1 MCNSN
6 QDYYLKLEELKNAC
20 LETIAKLESMYWN
33 KLYLKGVQPLDKSSA
48 ASNMCCRSKLE
59 REASIQEGTPAPH
72 SPPEAMYRSS
82 FLREVRK
89 EKYERSDAYDELQ
102 GSPEFDSLAQ
112 ARGLENLQEL
122 NERFASY
129 INRARVLEQRNT
141 ILRKQLETFQRMDE
155 LVGLDE
161 AFSSQIE
168 FNRQRMREL
177 ASNRA
182 RLEREEKD
190 AQRMLDEYHNKYRN
204 EREYQQRLK
213 ETLERLNKEAD
224 EALLC
229 NLELQIESQF
239 LQDDINASQD
249 RYKKNLME
257 VQTYV
262 NVLQQII
269 QTTPRVS
276 PITTGICEE
285 KLVAERRIPV
295 LQSQLEEYKGIL
307 CQLQAQKYKL
317 QTETTM
323 LEQAIK
329 TTQDS
334 YDDEIQ
340 LYNEQIENL
349 RKGLEEAE
357 RTLEKYTTDC
367 RQLVIYQQSLENELE
382 RYKRVIENEESRLN
396 SAIAGTPVT
405 LFTQIYRPVQPQAL
419 RGRDITQAMQDIAS
433 VKARQKALTKKIA
446 RKKELMS
453 KDITDGL
460 STEKM
465 YERTLD
471 GFDQDQLEF
480 RYEGSVT
487 CEPGQEGLEL
497 DEKEMGPEDV
507 PDGAQISKAFDKFCN
522 IVREKVRVYKRP
534 EPKPDA
540 HPKEHYVLVTGE
552 ESYEEPCVLAPSIP
566 TVGGI
571 TVSVSNGKVVSDG
584 DVEPIPELPE
594 PAEPSEK
601 GDICERREEFE
612 LQEIQKEEEK
622 EDMIE
627 WGKKTRAK
635 IEQITKYPA
644 IAEPETVPS
653 PALISPT
660 EPGVLRETEYDRE
673 DKQGLLFREEGLPGS
688 VSYEKVEVVESI
700 EKFSDDRIQTYEE
713 TAMIVETMIEKT
725 SKKKPGDKC
734 S

>member
-1 MCNSN
+1 
-6 QDYYLKLEELKNAC
+6 
-20 LETIAKLESMYWN
+20 
-33 KLYLKGVQPLDKSSA
+33 
-48 ASNMCCRSKLE
+48 
-59 REASIQEGTPAPH
+59 
-72 SPPEAMYRSS
+72 MYRSS

-89 EKYERSDAYDELQ
+89 EKYERSDAYDELR

-122 NERFASY
+122 NERFTSY
-129 INRARVLEQRNT
+129 INRARVLEQRNA

-161 AFSSQIE
+161 AFAGQIE

-177 ASNRA
+177 ASDRA
-182 RLEREEKD
+182 KLEREEKD
-190 AQRMLDEYHNKYRN
+190 CQRTLDEYRNKYRN

-239 LQDDINASQD
+239 LQDDINATKD

-257 VQTYV
+257 IQTYV

-285 KLVAERRIPV
+285 KLIAERRIPV
-295 LQSQLEEYKGIL
+295 LQSQLEEYKSIL

-329 TTQDS
+329 NTQES

-349 RKGLEEAE
+349 RKGIEEAE

-382 RYKRVIENEESRLN
+382 RYKRIIENEDSRLN

-405 LFTQIYRPVQPQAL
+405 LFTQIYRPAQPQAS

-433 VKARQKALTKKIA
+433 VKPRQKALTKKIA
-446 RKKELMS
+446 RKKELIS

-460 STEKM
+460 SPERT
-465 YERTLD
+465 YERTLE
-471 GFDQDQLEF
+471 GFDQDQMEF
-480 RYEGSVT
+480 RREGSVT
-487 CEPGQEGLEL
+487 REPGQEGLEL
-497 DEKEMGPEDV
+497 DEKETGPEDV
-507 PDGAQISKAFDKFCN
+507 PDGAQISKAFDKLCN
-522 IVREKVRVYKRP
+522 IVREKIRVHKKP
-534 EPKPDA
+534 EPKPEA
-540 HPKEHYVLVTGE
+540 APKGRYVLVTGE
-552 ESYEEPCVLAPSIP
+552 EGYKEPCLLAPSIP
-566 TVGGI
+566 PAGGI
-571 TVSVSNGKVVSDG
+571 TVSNSNGKVMNG
-584 DVEPIPELPE
+584 GEVEPIPELPE
-594 PAEPSEK
+594 PAEPPEKEK
-601 GDICERREEFE
+601 GAICERREGFE
-612 LQEIQKEEEK
+612 LLDKQKEEEK
-622 EDMIE
+622 EVVLE
-627 WGKKTRAK
+627 WGKKARGK
-635 IEQITKYPA
+635 IEQITKYPD
-644 IAEPETVPS
+644 ISEPETVPS
-653 PALISPT
+653 PGLITPT
-660 EPGVLRETEYDRE
+660 EPGVIRETEYERE
-673 DKQGLLFREEGLPGS
+673 DKQGLLFREAGLPGS
-688 VSYEKVEVVESI
+688 MSYEKVEVVESI

-725 SKKKPGDKC
+725 SKKKPGDKG

>member
-1 MCNSN
+1 
-6 QDYYLKLEELKNAC
+6 
-20 LETIAKLESMYWN
+20 
-33 KLYLKGVQPLDKSSA
+33 
-48 ASNMCCRSKLE
+48 
-59 REASIQEGTPAPH
+59 
-72 SPPEAMYRSS
+72 MYRSS

-89 EKYERSDAYDELQ
+89 EKYERSDAYDELR

-161 AFSSQIE
+161 AFAGQIE

-177 ASNRA
+177 ASDRA
-182 RLEREEKD
+182 KLEREEKD
-190 AQRMLDEYHNKYRN
+190 AQRMLDEYRNKYRN

-239 LQDDINASQD
+239 LQDDINATKD

-257 VQTYV
+257 IQTYV
-262 NVLQQII
+262 SVLQQII

-285 KLVAERRIPV
+285 KLIAERRIPV
-295 LQSQLEEYKGIL
+295 LQSQLEEYKSIL

-329 TTQDS
+329 NTQES

-349 RKGLEEAE
+349 RKGIEEAE

-382 RYKRVIENEESRLN
+382 RYRRIIENEESRLN

-405 LFTQIYRPVQPQAL
+405 LFTQIYRPVQPQAS

-433 VKARQKALTKKIA
+433 VKPRQKALTKKIA

-453 KDITDGL
+453 RDITDGL
-460 STEKM
+460 SPERM
-465 YERTLD
+465 YERTLE

-480 RYEGSVT
+480 MHEGSVT

-497 DEKEMGPEDV
+497 AEKELGPEDV
-507 PDGAQISKAFDKFCN
+507 PDGAQISKAFDKLCN
-522 IVREKVRVYKRP
+522 IVKEKIRVCKKP
-534 EPKPDA
+534 EAYPKGR
-540 HPKEHYVLVTGE
+540 YVLVTGE
-552 ESYEEPCVLAPSIP
+552 EGYEEPSVLAPSIP
-566 TVGGI
+566 PAGGI
-571 TVSVSNGKVVSDG
+571 TVSISNGKVMNG
-584 DVEPIPELPE
+584 GEVEPIPELPE
-594 PAEPSEK
+594 PAEPAEK
-601 GDICERREEFE
+601 EKELICERREEFE
-612 LQEIQKEEEK
+612 LQEEEK
-622 EDMIE
+622 EDMLE
-627 WGKKTRAK
+627 WGKKARGK
-635 IEQITKYPA
+635 IEQIIKYPD
-644 IAEPETVPS
+644 ISEPETVPS
-653 PALISPT
+653 PGLVSPA
-660 EPGVLRETEYDRE
+660 EPGVIREIEYDRE
-673 DKQGLLFREEGLPGS
+673 DKQGLLFREAGLPGS
-688 VSYEKVEVVESI
+688 MSYEKVEVVESI

-725 SKKKPGDKC
+725 SKKKPGDKG

>member
-1 MCNSN
+1 
-6 QDYYLKLEELKNAC
+6 
-20 LETIAKLESMYWN
+20 
-33 KLYLKGVQPLDKSSA
+33 
-48 ASNMCCRSKLE
+48 
-59 REASIQEGTPAPH
+59 
-72 SPPEAMYRSS
+72 MYRSS

-89 EKYERSDAYDELQ
+89 EKYERSDAYDELR

-129 INRARVLEQRNT
+129 INRARVLEQRNA

-161 AFSSQIE
+161 AFAGQIE
-168 FNRQRMREL
+168 FNRQRVREL
-177 ASNRA
+177 AADRA
-182 RLEREEKD
+182 KLEREEKD
-190 AQRMLDEYHNKYRN
+190 AQRMLDEYRNKYRN

-239 LQDDINASQD
+239 LQDDINATKD

-257 VQTYV
+257 IQTYV

-285 KLVAERRIPV
+285 KVIAERRIPV
-295 LQSQLEEYKGIL
+295 LQSQLEEYKSIL

-329 TTQDS
+329 NTQES

-349 RKGLEEAE
+349 RKGIEEAE

-367 RQLVIYQQSLENELE
+367 RQLMIYQQSLENELE
-382 RYKRVIENEESRLN
+382 RYKRIIENEDSRLN

-405 LFTQIYRPVQPQAL
+405 LFTQIYRPVQPQAS
-419 RGRDITQAMQDIAS
+419 RGRDITQVVQDIAS
-433 VKARQKALTKKIA
+433 VKTRQKALTKKIA

-453 KDITDGL
+453 RDITDGV
-460 STEKM
+460 SPERM
-465 YERTLD
+465 YERTLE

-480 RYEGSVT
+480 RHEGSVT
-487 CEPGQEGLEL
+487 CEPGQEGSEL

-507 PDGAQISKAFDKFCN
+507 PDGAQISKAFDKLCN
-522 IVREKVRVYKRP
+522 IVREKIRVCKRP

-540 HPKEHYVLVTGE
+540 HPKGRYVLVTGE
-552 ESYEEPCVLAPSIP
+552 ERYEEPCVLAPAIP
-566 TVGGI
+566 AGGGI
-571 TVSVSNGKVVSDG
+571 TVSTSNGKVMNG
-584 DVEPIPELPE
+584 GEVEPIPELPE

-601 GDICERREEFE
+601 EKGDICERREEFE
-612 LQEIQKEEEK
+612 LQEKQKEEEK
-622 EDMIE
+622 EDMLE
-627 WGKKTRAK
+627 WGKKPRGK
-635 IEQITKYPA
+635 IEQITKYLDVS
-644 IAEPETVPS
+644 EPETVPS
-653 PALISPT
+653 PGLISPT
-660 EPGVLRETEYDRE
+660 EPGVLREPEYDRE
-673 DKQGLLFREEGLPGS
+673 DKQGLLFREAGLPGS
-688 VSYEKVEVVESI
+688 MSYEKVEVVESI

-725 SKKKPGDKC
+725 SKKKPGDKG

>member
-1 MCNSN
+1 
-6 QDYYLKLEELKNAC
+6 
-20 LETIAKLESMYWN
+20 
-33 KLYLKGVQPLDKSSA
+33 
-48 ASNMCCRSKLE
+48 
-59 REASIQEGTPAPH
+59 
-72 SPPEAMYRSS
+72 MYRSS

-89 EKYERSDAYDELQ
+89 EKYERSDAYDELR

-122 NERFASY
+122 NERFTSY
-129 INRARVLEQRNT
+129 INRARVLEQRNA

-161 AFSSQIE
+161 AFAGQIE
-168 FNRQRMREL
+168 FNRQRIREL
-177 ASNRA
+177 ASDRA
-182 RLEREEKD
+182 KLEREEKD
-190 AQRMLDEYHNKYRN
+190 AQRTLDEYRNKYRN
-204 EREYQQRLK
+204 EREYQQKLK

-239 LQDDINASQD
+239 LQDDINATKD

-257 VQTYV
+257 IQTYV

-276 PITTGICEE
+276 PITTGIYEE
-285 KLVAERRIPV
+285 KLIAERRIPV
-295 LQSQLEEYKGIL
+295 LQSQLEEYKSIL

-329 TTQDS
+329 NTQES

-349 RKGLEEAE
+349 RKGIEEAE

-382 RYKRVIENEESRLN
+382 RYKRIIENEDSRLN

-405 LFTQIYRPVQPQAL
+405 LFTQIYRPVQPQAS

-433 VKARQKALTKKIA
+433 VKPRQKALTKKIA

-460 STEKM
+460 SPERM
-465 YERTLD
+465 YERTPE

-480 RYEGSVT
+480 RQEGSVT
-487 CEPGQEGLEL
+487 CEPEQEGLEF
-497 DEKEMGPEDV
+497 DEKETGPEDV
-507 PDGAQISKAFDKFCN
+507 PDGAQLSKAFDKFCN
-522 IVREKVRVYKRP
+522 IVREKIRVHKRP
-534 EPKPDA
+534 EPKPEA
-540 HPKEHYVLVTGE
+540 PPKGRYVLVTGE
-552 ESYEEPCVLAPSIP
+552 EGYEEPCILAPCIP
-566 TVGGI
+566 AVGGI
-571 TVSVSNGKVVSDG
+571 TVSNSNGKVMNG
-584 DVEPIPELPE
+584 GEVEPIPELPE
-594 PAEPSEK
+594 PAEPPEKEK
-601 GDICERREEFE
+601 GDICERREEPE
-612 LQEIQKEEEK
+612 LADKQKEEEK
-622 EDMIE
+622 EDILE
-627 WGKKTRAK
+627 WGKKPRAK
-635 IEQITKYPA
+635 IEQITKYPE
-644 IAEPETVPS
+644 ISEPETVPS
-653 PALISPT
+653 PGLISPT

-673 DKQGLLFREEGLPGS
+673 DKQGLLFREAGLPGS
-688 VSYEKVEVVESI
+688 MSYEKVEVVESI

-725 SKKKPGDKC
+725 SKKKPGDKG

>member
-1 MCNSN
+1 
-6 QDYYLKLEELKNAC
+6 
-20 LETIAKLESMYWN
+20 
-33 KLYLKGVQPLDKSSA
+33 
-48 ASNMCCRSKLE
+48 
-59 REASIQEGTPAPH
+59 
-72 SPPEAMYRSS
+72 MYRSN

-89 EKYERSDAYDELQ
+89 EKYERSDAYDELR

-122 NERFASY
+122 NERFAIY

-141 ILRKQLETFQRMDE
+141 ILRKQLETFQRVDE

-161 AFSSQIE
+161 SFAGQIE

-177 ASNRA
+177 ASDRA
-182 RLEREEKD
+182 KLEREEKD
-190 AQRMLDEYHNKYRN
+190 AQRMLDEYRNKYRN

-239 LQDDINASQD
+239 LQDDINATKD

-257 VQTYV
+257 IQTYV

-276 PITTGICEE
+276 PISPGVCEE
-285 KLVAERRIPV
+285 KLIAERRIPV
-295 LQSQLEEYKGIL
+295 LQSQLEEYKSIL

-329 TTQDS
+329 NTQES

-349 RKGLEEAE
+349 RRGIEEAE

-367 RQLVIYQQSLENELE
+367 RQLMIYQQSLENELE
-382 RYKRVIENEESRLN
+382 RYKRVIENEDSRLN

-405 LFTQIYRPVQPQAL
+405 LFTQIYRPVQPQAS
-419 RGRDITQAMQDIAS
+419 RGRDITQAVQDIAS
-433 VKARQKALTKKIA
+433 VKPRQKALTKKVA

-453 KDITDGL
+453 KDISNGL
-460 STEKM
+460 SPERM
-465 YERTLD
+465 YERPLE

-480 RYEGSVT
+480 GHEDSVT
-487 CEPGQEGLEL
+487 CEPEQEGLEL
-497 DEKEMGPEDV
+497 EEKETGPEDV
-507 PDGAQISKAFDKFCN
+507 PDGAQISKAFDKLCN
-522 IVREKVRVYKRP
+522 IVREKIRVYKRP
-534 EPKPDA
+534 EPKPEA
-540 HPKEHYVLVTGE
+540 HPKGRYVLVTGE
-552 ESYEEPCVLAPSIP
+552 ESYEEPCILAPSIP
-566 TVGGI
+566 AGGGI
-571 TVSVSNGKVVSDG
+571 TVSTSNGKVMNGG

-601 GDICERREEFE
+601 GVICERREE
-612 LQEIQKEEEK
+612 QKEEEK
-622 EDMIE
+622 EDMLE
-627 WGKKTRAK
+627 WDKKPRAK
-635 IEQITKYPA
+635 IEEITKYLD
-644 IAEPETVPS
+644 ISEPETVPS
-653 PALISPT
+653 PGLISPT
-660 EPGVLRETEYDRE
+660 EPEVLRETEYDRE
-673 DKQGLLFREEGLPGS
+673 DKEGLLFREAALPGS
-688 VSYEKVEVVESI
+688 MSYEKVEVVESI

-725 SKKKPGDKC
+725 SKKKPGDKG

>member
-1 MCNSN
+1 
-6 QDYYLKLEELKNAC
+6 
-20 LETIAKLESMYWN
+20 
-33 KLYLKGVQPLDKSSA
+33 
-48 ASNMCCRSKLE
+48 
-59 REASIQEGTPAPH
+59 
-72 SPPEAMYRSS
+72 MYRSS

-89 EKYERSDAYDELQ
+89 EKYERSDAYDELR

-161 AFSSQIE
+161 AFAGQIE

-177 ASNRA
+177 ASDRA
-182 RLEREEKD
+182 KLEREEKD
-190 AQRMLDEYHNKYRN
+190 AQRMLDEYRNKYRN
-204 EREYQQRLK
+204 EREYQQKLK

-239 LQDDINASQD
+239 LQDDINATKD

-257 VQTYV
+257 IQTYV

-276 PITTGICEE
+276 PISTGICEE
-285 KLVAERRIPV
+285 KLIAERRIPV
-295 LQSQLEEYKGIL
+295 LQSQLEEYKSIL

-329 TTQDS
+329 TTQES

-349 RKGLEEAE
+349 RKGIEEAE

-382 RYKRVIENEESRLN
+382 RYKRIIENEDSRLN

-405 LFTQIYRPVQPQAL
+405 LFTQIYRPVQPQAS

-433 VKARQKALTKKIA
+433 VKPRQKALTKKIA

-453 KDITDGL
+453 KDLTDGL
-460 STEKM
+460 SPERM
-465 YERTLD
+465 YGRTLE
-471 GFDQDQLEF
+471 GFDEDQLEF
-480 RYEGSVT
+480 RHEGSIT

-497 DEKEMGPEDV
+497 DEKEIGPEDV
-507 PDGAQISKAFDKFCN
+507 PDGAQISKAFDKLCN
-522 IVREKVRVYKRP
+522 IVREKIRVCKRP

-540 HPKEHYVLVTGE
+540 PPTGRYVLVTGE
-552 ESYEEPCVLAPSIP
+552 ETYEEPCILTPSIP
-566 TVGGI
+566 AVSGI
-571 TVSVSNGKVVSDG
+571 TVSTSNGKVMNGG

-601 GDICERREEFE
+601 EKGDICERREEFE
-612 LQEIQKEEEK
+612 ILDKQKEEEK
-622 EDMIE
+622 EDMVE
-627 WGKKTRAK
+627 WVEKPRGK
-635 IEQITKYPA
+635 IEQITKYPD
-644 IAEPETVPS
+644 ISEPETVPS
-653 PALISPT
+653 PGPVSPT
-660 EPGVLRETEYDRE
+660 ESGIIRETECGRE
-673 DKQGLLFREEGLPGS
+673 DKQGLLFRQAGLPGS
-688 VSYEKVEVVESI
+688 MSYEKVEVVESI

-725 SKKKPGDKC
+725 SKKKPGDKG

>member
-1 MCNSN
+1 
-6 QDYYLKLEELKNAC
+6 
-20 LETIAKLESMYWN
+20 
-33 KLYLKGVQPLDKSSA
+33 
-48 ASNMCCRSKLE
+48 
-59 REASIQEGTPAPH
+59 
-72 SPPEAMYRSS
+72 MYRSS

-89 EKYERSDAYDELQ
+89 EKYERSDAYDELR

-161 AFSSQIE
+161 AFAGQIE

-177 ASNRA
+177 ASDRA
-182 RLEREEKD
+182 KLEREEKD
-190 AQRMLDEYHNKYRN
+190 AQRMLDEYRNKYRN

-239 LQDDINASQD
+239 LQDDINATKD

-257 VQTYV
+257 IQTYV

-285 KLVAERRIPV
+285 KLIAERRIPV
-295 LQSQLEEYKGIL
+295 LQSQLEEYKSIL

-329 TTQDS
+329 NTQES

-349 RKGLEEAE
+349 RKGIEEAE

-382 RYKRVIENEESRLN
+382 RYKRIIENEDSRLN

-405 LFTQIYRPVQPQAL
+405 LFTQIYRPVQPQAS
-419 RGRDITQAMQDIAS
+419 RGRDITQAVQDIAS
-433 VKARQKALTKKIA
+433 VKPRQKALTKKIA

-453 KDITDGL
+453 KDITDGH
-460 STEKM
+460 SPERT
-465 YERTLD
+465 YERTLE
-471 GFDQDQLEF
+471 GFDHDQLEGH
-480 RYEGSVT
+480 EGSVT

-497 DEKEMGPEDV
+497 DEKELGPEDV
-507 PDGAQISKAFDKFCN
+507 PDGAQISKAFDKLCN
-522 IVREKVRVYKRP
+522 IVREKIRVYKRP

-540 HPKEHYVLVTGE
+540 HPKGRYVLVTGE
-552 ESYEEPCVLAPSIP
+552 ESFEEPCILAPSIP
-566 TVGGI
+566 AGV
-571 TVSVSNGKVVSDG
+571 TVSTSNGKVMNGG

-601 GDICERREEFE
+601 EKGDICERREDFE
-612 LQEIQKEEEK
+612 LLDKQKEEEK
-622 EDMIE
+622 EYVLE
-627 WGKKTRAK
+627 WGKKTRGK
-635 IEQITKYPA
+635 IEQITKYPD
-644 IAEPETVPS
+644 ISEPETVPS
-653 PALISPT
+653 PGLISPT

-673 DKQGLLFREEGLPGS
+673 DKQGLLFREAGLPGS
-688 VSYEKVEVVESI
+688 MSYEKVEVVESI

-725 SKKKPGDKC
+725 SKKKPGDKG

>member
-1 MCNSN
+1 
-6 QDYYLKLEELKNAC
+6 
-20 LETIAKLESMYWN
+20 
-33 KLYLKGVQPLDKSSA
+33 
-48 ASNMCCRSKLE
+48 
-59 REASIQEGTPAPH
+59 
-72 SPPEAMYRSS
+72 MYRSS

-89 EKYERSDAYDELQ
+89 EKYERSDAYDELR

-122 NERFASY
+122 NERFTSY
-129 INRARVLEQRNT
+129 INRARVLEQRNA

-161 AFSSQIE
+161 AFAGQIE

-177 ASNRA
+177 ASDRA
-182 RLEREEKD
+182 KLEREEKD
-190 AQRMLDEYHNKYRN
+190 CQRTLDEYRNKYRN

-239 LQDDINASQD
+239 LQDDINATKD

-257 VQTYV
+257 IQTYV

-285 KLVAERRIPV
+285 KLIAERRIPV
-295 LQSQLEEYKGIL
+295 LQSQLEEYKSIL

-329 TTQDS
+329 NTQES

-349 RKGLEEAE
+349 RKGIEEAE

-382 RYKRVIENEESRLN
+382 RYKRIIENEDSRLN

-405 LFTQIYRPVQPQAL
+405 LFTQIYRPVQPQAS

-433 VKARQKALTKKIA
+433 VKPRQKALTKKIA
-446 RKKELMS
+446 RKKELIS

-460 STEKM
+460 SPERT
-465 YERTLD
+465 YERTLE
-471 GFDQDQLEF
+471 GFDQDQMEF
-480 RYEGSVT
+480 RHEGSVT
-487 CEPGQEGLEL
+487 REPGQEGLEL

-507 PDGAQISKAFDKFCN
+507 PDGAQISKAFDKLCN
-522 IVREKVRVYKRP
+522 IVREKIRVHKKP
-534 EPKPDA
+534 EAKPEGAPKGR
-540 HPKEHYVLVTGE
+540 YVLVTGE
-552 ESYEEPCVLAPSIP
+552 EGYKEPCLLAPTIP
-566 TVGGI
+566 PAGGI
-571 TVSVSNGKVVSDG
+571 TVSNSNGKVMNG
-584 DVEPIPELPE
+584 GEVEPIPELPE
-594 PAEPSEK
+594 PAEPPEKEK
-601 GDICERREEFE
+601 GAICERREGFE
-612 LQEIQKEEEK
+612 LLDKQKEDEK
-622 EDMIE
+622 EVVLE
-627 WGKKTRAK
+627 WGKKARGK
-635 IEQITKYPA
+635 IEQIAKYPD
-644 IAEPETVPS
+644 ISEPETVPS
-653 PALISPT
+653 PGLITPT
-660 EPGVLRETEYDRE
+660 EPGVIRETEYERE
-673 DKQGLLFREEGLPGS
+673 DKQGLLFREAGLPGS
-688 VSYEKVEVVESI
+688 MSYEKVEVVESI

-725 SKKKPGDKC
+725 SKKKPGDKG

>member
-1 MCNSN
+1 
-6 QDYYLKLEELKNAC
+6 
-20 LETIAKLESMYWN
+20 
-33 KLYLKGVQPLDKSSA
+33 
-48 ASNMCCRSKLE
+48 
-59 REASIQEGTPAPH
+59 
-72 SPPEAMYRSS
+72 MYRSS

-89 EKYERSDAYDELQ
+89 EKYERSDAYDELR

-112 ARGLENLQEL
+112 AQGLENLQEL

-155 LVGLDE
+155 LVGLEE
-161 AFSSQIE
+161 AFAGQNE

-177 ASNRA
+177 ASDRA
-182 RLEREEKD
+182 KLEREEKD
-190 AQRMLDEYHNKYRN
+190 AQRMLDEYRNKYRN
-204 EREYQQRLK
+204 EREYQQKLK

-239 LQDDINASQD
+239 LQDDINATKD

-257 VQTYV
+257 IQTYV
-262 NVLQQII
+262 NILQQII

-285 KLVAERRIPV
+285 KLIAERRIPV
-295 LQSQLEEYKGIL
+295 LQSQLEEYKSIL

-323 LEQAIK
+323 LEQTIK
-329 TTQDS
+329 NTQES

-349 RKGLEEAE
+349 RKGIEEAE

-382 RYKRVIENEESRLN
+382 RYKRIIENEDSRLN

-405 LFTQIYRPVQPQAL
+405 LFTQIYRPVQPQAS
-419 RGRDITQAMQDIAS
+419 RGRDITQAMQEIAS
-433 VKARQKALTKKIA
+433 VKPRQKALTKKIS
-446 RKKELMS
+446 RKKEIMS

-460 STEKM
+460 SPEKM
-465 YERTLD
+465 YERTLEAL
-471 GFDQDQLEF
+471 DQDQLEF
-480 RYEGSVT
+480 GHEGSVT

-497 DEKEMGPEDV
+497 VEKETVPEDV

-522 IVREKVRVYKRP
+522 IVREKIRAYKRP
-534 EPKPDA
+534 EPKTDA
-540 HPKEHYVLVTGE
+540 HPKGRYVLVTGE
-552 ESYEEPCVLAPSIP
+552 GSYEEPCFLPSSIP
-566 TVGGI
+566 AGGGI
-571 TVSVSNGKVVSDG
+571 TVSTSNGKVTIGG

-594 PAEPSEK
+594 PTEPSEK
-601 GDICERREEFE
+601 EKRDICERREEFE
-612 LQEIQKEEEK
+612 PQLKEEEK
-622 EDMIE
+622 ECVFE
-627 WGKKTRAK
+627 WAKRRGK
-635 IEQITKYPA
+635 IEQITKYPD
-644 IAEPETVPS
+644 ISEPETVPS
-653 PALISPT
+653 PGLISPT

-673 DKQGLLFREEGLPGS
+673 DKQDLLFREAGLPGS
-688 VSYEKVEVVESI
+688 MSYEKVEVVESI

-713 TAMIVETMIEKT
+713 TAMIVETTIEKT
-725 SKKKPGDKC
+725 SKKKAGDKG

>member
-1 MCNSN
+1 
-6 QDYYLKLEELKNAC
+6 
-20 LETIAKLESMYWN
+20 
-33 KLYLKGVQPLDKSSA
+33 
-48 ASNMCCRSKLE
+48 
-59 REASIQEGTPAPH
+59 
-72 SPPEAMYRSS
+72 MYRSS

-89 EKYERSDAYDELQ
+89 EKYERSDAYDELR

-112 ARGLENLQEL
+112 ARGLENLQEF

-161 AFSSQIE
+161 AFAGQIE

-177 ASNRA
+177 ASDRA
-182 RLEREEKD
+182 KLEREEKD
-190 AQRMLDEYHNKYRN
+190 AQRMLDEYRNKYRN

-239 LQDDINASQD
+239 LQDDINATKD

-257 VQTYV
+257 IQTYV
-262 NVLQQII
+262 TVLQQII

-285 KLVAERRIPV
+285 KLIAERRIPV
-295 LQSQLEEYKGIL
+295 LQSQLEEYKSIL

-329 TTQDS
+329 NTQES

-349 RKGLEEAE
+349 RKGIEEAE
-357 RTLEKYTTDC
+357 KTLEKYTTDC

-382 RYKRVIENEESRLN
+382 RYKRIIENEESRLN

-405 LFTQIYRPVQPQAL
+405 LFTQIYRPVQPQAS
-419 RGRDITQAMQDIAS
+419 RGRDITQVVQDITS

-453 KDITDGL
+453 RDITDGF
-460 STEKM
+460 SPERM
-465 YERTLD
+465 YERTLED
-471 GFDQDQLEF
+471 FDQDQLEF
-480 RYEGSVT
+480 RHEGSVT

-497 DEKEMGPEDV
+497 DEKETGPEDV
-507 PDGAQISKAFDKFCN
+507 PDGAQISKAFDKLCN
-522 IVREKVRVYKRP
+522 IVREKIRVHKKP

-540 HPKEHYVLVTGE
+540 YPKGRYVLVTGE
-552 ESYEEPCVLAPSIP
+552 EPSEEPCILAPCVP
-566 TVGGI
+566 ARGGI
-571 TVSVSNGKVVSDG
+571 TVSISNGKVMNG
-584 DVEPIPELPE
+584 GEVEPIPELPE
-594 PAEPSEK
+594 PLEKEK
-601 GDICERREEFE
+601 GVICERREEFE
-612 LQEIQKEEEK
+612 QKEEEK
-622 EDMIE
+622 EDMLE
-627 WGKKTRAK
+627 WAKKTRGK
-635 IEQITKYPA
+635 IEEITKYPE
-644 IAEPETVPS
+644 ISEPEAVPS
-653 PALISPT
+653 PGLISPT
-660 EPGVLRETEYDRE
+660 EPGVLRETEYERE
-673 DKQGLLFREEGLPGS
+673 DKQGILFREAGLPGS
-688 VSYEKVEVVESI
+688 MSYEKVEVVESI
-700 EKFSDDRIQTYEE
+700 EKFSDNRIQTYEE

-725 SKKKPGDKC
+725 SKKKPGDKG

>member
-1 MCNSN
+1 
-6 QDYYLKLEELKNAC
+6 
-20 LETIAKLESMYWN
+20 
-33 KLYLKGVQPLDKSSA
+33 
-48 ASNMCCRSKLE
+48 
-59 REASIQEGTPAPH
+59 
-72 SPPEAMYRSS
+72 MYRSS

-89 EKYERSDAYDELQ
+89 EKYERSDAYDELR

-161 AFSSQIE
+161 AFAGQIE

-177 ASNRA
+177 ASDRA
-182 RLEREEKD
+182 KLEREEKD
-190 AQRMLDEYHNKYRN
+190 AQRMLDEYRNKYRN

-239 LQDDINASQD
+239 LQDDINATKD

-257 VQTYV
+257 IQTYV
-262 NVLQQII
+262 SVLQQII

-285 KLVAERRIPV
+285 KLIAERRIPV
-295 LQSQLEEYKGIL
+295 LQSQLEEYKSIL
-307 CQLQAQKYKL
+307 CQLQTQKYKL

-329 TTQDS
+329 NTQES

-349 RKGLEEAE
+349 RKGIEEAE

-382 RYKRVIENEESRLN
+382 RYKRIIENEDSRLN

-405 LFTQIYRPVQPQAL
+405 LFTQIYRPVQPQAS
-419 RGRDITQAMQDIAS
+419 RGRDITQAMQDITS
-433 VKARQKALTKKIA
+433 VKPRQKALTKKIA

-460 STEKM
+460 SPERM
-465 YERTLD
+465 YERTLED
-471 GFDQDQLEF
+471 FDQDQLEF
-480 RYEGSVT
+480 RHRGPVT

-497 DEKEMGPEDV
+497 DEKETGPEDV
-507 PDGAQISKAFDKFCN
+507 PDGARISKAFDKLCN
-522 IVREKVRVYKRP
+522 IVREKIRVYKRP

-540 HPKEHYVLVTGE
+540 HPNGRYVRVTGE
-552 ESYEEPCVLAPSIP
+552 EGYEEPCILAPSIP
-566 TVGGI
+566 AGGVI
-571 TVSVSNGKVVSDG
+571 TVSTSNGKVMNGGV
-584 DVEPIPELPE
+584 LPE

-601 GDICERREEFE
+601 EKVGICERREEFE
-612 LQEIQKEEEK
+612 LQEKQKEEEK
-622 EDMIE
+622 EDILE
-627 WGKKTRAK
+627 WGKKTRGK
-635 IEQITKYPA
+635 IEQITKYVD
-644 IAEPETVPS
+644 ISETETVPS
-653 PALISPT
+653 PGLISPT

-673 DKQGLLFREEGLPGS
+673 DKQSLLFREAGLPGS
-688 VSYEKVEVVESI
+688 MSYEKVEVVESI

-725 SKKKPGDKC
+725 SKKKPGDKG
-734 S
+734 SGS

>member
-1 MCNSN
+1 
-6 QDYYLKLEELKNAC
+6 
-20 LETIAKLESMYWN
+20 
-33 KLYLKGVQPLDKSSA
+33 
-48 ASNMCCRSKLE
+48 
-59 REASIQEGTPAPH
+59 
-72 SPPEAMYRSS
+72 MYRSS

-89 EKYERSDAYDELQ
+89 EKYERSDAYDELR

-122 NERFASY
+122 NARFASY

-161 AFSSQIE
+161 AFAGQIE

-177 ASNRA
+177 ASDRA
-182 RLEREEKD
+182 KLEREEKD
-190 AQRMLDEYHNKYRN
+190 AQRMLDEYRNKYRN

-239 LQDDINASQD
+239 LQDDINATKD

-257 VQTYV
+257 IQTYV
-262 NVLQQII
+262 SVLQQII

-285 KLVAERRIPV
+285 KLIAERRIPV
-295 LQSQLEEYKGIL
+295 LQSQLEEYKSIL

-329 TTQDS
+329 NTQES

-349 RKGLEEAE
+349 RKGIEEAE

-382 RYKRVIENEESRLN
+382 RYKRIIENEDSRLN

-405 LFTQIYRPVQPQAL
+405 LFTQIYRPVQPQAS

-433 VKARQKALTKKIA
+433 VKPRQKALTKKIA

-453 KDITDGL
+453 RDITDGL
-460 STEKM
+460 SPERT
-465 YERTLD
+465 YERTLE

-480 RYEGSVT
+480 RHGGSVT
-487 CEPGQEGLEL
+487 CEPEQEELEL

-507 PDGAQISKAFDKFCN
+507 PDGAQISKAFDKLCN
-522 IVREKVRVYKRP
+522 IVREKIRVYKRP
-534 EPKPDA
+534 EPKPEVP
-540 HPKEHYVLVTGE
+540 PKGRYVLVTGE
-552 ESYEEPCVLAPSIP
+552 EGYEEPCILAPCTP
-566 TVGGI
+566 AVGGI
-571 TVSVSNGKVVSDG
+571 TVSTDNGKVMNGG

-594 PAEPSEK
+594 PVEPSEK
-601 GDICERREEFE
+601 EKVDICERREEFE
-612 LQEIQKEEEK
+612 LQDKQKEEEK
-622 EDMIE
+622 EYVLE
-627 WGKKTRAK
+627 WGKKTKGK
-635 IEQITKYPA
+635 IEQITKYPE
-644 IAEPETVPS
+644 ISEPETVPS
-653 PALISPT
+653 PGLISPT
-660 EPGVLRETEYDRE
+660 EPGVLRETEYERE
-673 DKQGLLFREEGLPGS
+673 DKQGLLFREAALPGS
-688 VSYEKVEVVESI
+688 MSYEKVEVVESI

-725 SKKKPGDKC
+725 SKKKPGDKG

>member
-1 MCNSN
+1 
-6 QDYYLKLEELKNAC
+6 
-20 LETIAKLESMYWN
+20 
-33 KLYLKGVQPLDKSSA
+33 
-48 ASNMCCRSKLE
+48 
-59 REASIQEGTPAPH
+59 
-72 SPPEAMYRSS
+72 MYRSS

-89 EKYERSDAYDELQ
+89 QKYERSDAYDELR

-161 AFSSQIE
+161 AFAGQIE
-168 FNRQRMREL
+168 FNHQRMREL
-177 ASNRA
+177 ASDRA
-182 RLEREEKD
+182 KLEREEKD
-190 AQRMLDEYHNKYRN
+190 AQRMLDEYRNKYRN

-239 LQDDINASQD
+239 LQDDINATKD

-257 VQTYV
+257 IQTYV
-262 NVLQQII
+262 SVLQQII
-269 QTTPRVS
+269 QTAPRVS

-285 KLVAERRIPV
+285 KLIAERKIPV
-295 LQSQLEEYKGIL
+295 LQSQLEEYKSIL

-329 TTQDS
+329 NTQES

-349 RKGLEEAE
+349 RKGIEEAE

-367 RQLVIYQQSLENELE
+367 RQLVMYQQSLENELE
-382 RYKRVIENEESRLN
+382 RYKRIIENEDSRLN

-405 LFTQIYRPVQPQAL
+405 LFTQIYRPVQPQAS
-419 RGRDITQAMQDIAS
+419 RGRDITQAVQDIAS
-433 VKARQKALTKKIA
+433 VKPRQKALTKKIA
-446 RKKELMS
+446 RKKELIS
-453 KDITDGL
+453 KDRTDGL
-460 STEKM
+460 SPERM
-465 YERTLD
+465 YERTLE

-480 RYEGSVT
+480 RHEGSVT
-487 CEPGQEGLEL
+487 CEPEQEGLEL
-497 DEKEMGPEDV
+497 DETEVGPEDV
-507 PDGAQISKAFDKFCN
+507 PDGAQISKAFDKLCN
-522 IVREKVRVYKRP
+522 IVREKIRVYKRP

-540 HPKEHYVLVTGE
+540 HPKGRYVLVTGE
-552 ESYEEPCVLAPSIP
+552 EGYEEPRIMAPSIP
-566 TVGGI
+566 PGGGI
-571 TVSVSNGKVVSDG
+571 TVSTGNGKVMNSG
-584 DVEPIPELPE
+584 DVEPISELPE

-601 GDICERREEFE
+601 EKRDICERREEFE
-612 LQEIQKEEEK
+612 LEDKQKGEEK
-622 EDMIE
+622 EYILE
-627 WGKKTRAK
+627 WGKKTREK
-635 IEQITKYPA
+635 IEQITKYPD
-644 IAEPETVPS
+644 ISEPETVPC
-653 PALISPT
+653 PGLISPT
-660 EPGVLRETEYDRE
+660 EPGVIPETEYDQE
-673 DKQGLLFREEGLPGS
+673 DKQGLLFREAGLPGS
-688 VSYEKVEVVESI
+688 MSYEKVEVVESI

-725 SKKKPGDKC
+725 SKKKPGDKG

>member
-1 MCNSN
+1 
-6 QDYYLKLEELKNAC
+6 
-20 LETIAKLESMYWN
+20 
-33 KLYLKGVQPLDKSSA
+33 
-48 ASNMCCRSKLE
+48 
-59 REASIQEGTPAPH
+59 
-72 SPPEAMYRSS
+72 MYRSS

-89 EKYERSDAYDELQ
+89 QKYERSDAYDELR

-161 AFSSQIE
+161 AFAGQIE

-177 ASNRA
+177 ASDRA
-182 RLEREEKD
+182 KLEREEKD
-190 AQRMLDEYHNKYRN
+190 AQRMLDEYRNKYRN

-239 LQDDINASQD
+239 LQDDINATKD

-257 VQTYV
+257 IQTYV
-262 NVLQQII
+262 SVLQQII

-285 KLVAERRIPV
+285 KLIAERRIPV
-295 LQSQLEEYKGIL
+295 LQSQLEEYKSIL

-329 TTQDS
+329 NTQES

-349 RKGLEEAE
+349 RKGIEEAE

-382 RYKRVIENEESRLN
+382 RYKRIIENEDSRLN

-405 LFTQIYRPVQPQAL
+405 LFTQIYRPVQPQAS
-419 RGRDITQAMQDIAS
+419 RGRDITQAAQDIAS
-433 VKARQKALTKKIA
+433 VKPRQKALTKKIA

-460 STEKM
+460 SP
-465 YERTLD
+465 ERTHERTPE

-480 RYEGSVT
+480 RHEGSVT
-487 CEPGQEGLEL
+487 CEPEQEGLEL
-497 DEKEMGPEDV
+497 DETEMGPEDV
-507 PDGAQISKAFDKFCN
+507 PDGAQISKAFDKLCN
-522 IVREKVRVYKRP
+522 IVREKIRVYKRP

-540 HPKEHYVLVTGE
+540 HPKGRYVLVTGE
-552 ESYEEPCVLAPSIP
+552 EGYEEPCITAPSIP
-566 TVGGI
+566 PAGGI
-571 TVSVSNGKVVSDG
+571 TVSTGNGKVMNG
-584 DVEPIPELPE
+584 GEVEPIPELPE

-601 GDICERREEFE
+601 EKRDICERREEFE
-612 LQEIQKEEEK
+612 LEDKQKGEEK
-622 EDMIE
+622 EYILE
-627 WGKKTRAK
+627 WGKKTRGK
-635 IEQITKYPA
+635 IEQITKYPD
-644 IAEPETVPS
+644 ISEPEAVPS
-653 PALISPT
+653 PGLISPT
-660 EPGVLRETEYDRE
+660 EPGVIRETEYDRE
-673 DKQGLLFREEGLPGS
+673 DKQGLLFREAGVPGS
-688 VSYEKVEVVESI
+688 MSYEKVEVVESI

-725 SKKKPGDKC
+725 SKKKPGDKG

>member
-1 MCNSN
+1 
-6 QDYYLKLEELKNAC
+6 
-20 LETIAKLESMYWN
+20 
-33 KLYLKGVQPLDKSSA
+33 
-48 ASNMCCRSKLE
+48 
-59 REASIQEGTPAPH
+59 
-72 SPPEAMYRSS
+72 MYRSS

-89 EKYERSDAYDELQ
+89 EKYERSDAYDELR

-161 AFSSQIE
+161 AFAGQIE

-177 ASNRA
+177 ASDRA
-182 RLEREEKD
+182 KLEREEKD
-190 AQRMLDEYHNKYRN
+190 AQRMLDEYRNKYRN

-239 LQDDINASQD
+239 LQDDINATKD

-257 VQTYV
+257 IQTYV

-276 PITTGICEE
+276 PITTGTCEE
-285 KLVAERRIPV
+285 KLITERRIPV
-295 LQSQLEEYKGIL
+295 LQSQLEEYKSIL

-329 TTQDS
+329 NTQES

-349 RKGLEEAE
+349 RKGIEEAE

-382 RYKRVIENEESRLN
+382 RYKRIIENEDSRLN

-405 LFTQIYRPVQPQAL
+405 LFTQIYRPVQPQAS
-419 RGRDITQAMQDIAS
+419 RGRDITQAVQDIAS
-433 VKARQKALTKKIA
+433 VKPRQKALTKKIA
-446 RKKELMS
+446 RKKELLS
-453 KDITDGL
+453 KDITDGH
-460 STEKM
+460 SPERM
-465 YERTLD
+465 YERTLE
-471 GFDQDQLEF
+471 GFDQDHLEF
-480 RYEGSVT
+480 GREGSVT
-487 CEPGQEGLEL
+487 CEPEQEGLEL
-497 DEKEMGPEDV
+497 EEKEIGPEDV
-507 PDGAQISKAFDKFCN
+507 PDGAQISKAFDKLCN
-522 IVREKVRVYKRP
+522 IVREKIRVYKRP
-534 EPKPDA
+534 EPKAEA
-540 HPKEHYVLVTGE
+540 HPKGRYVLVTGE

-566 TVGGI
+566 TAGGI
-571 TVSVSNGKVVSDG
+571 IVSTSNGKVMNGG

-594 PAEPSEK
+594 PAEPPEKEK

-612 LQEIQKEEEK
+612 FQDKQKEEEK
-622 EDMIE
+622 EYVLE
-627 WGKKTRAK
+627 WGKKARGK
-635 IEQITKYPA
+635 IEQIAKYPE
-644 IAEPETVPS
+644 ISEPETVPS
-653 PALISPT
+653 PGLISPT

-673 DKQGLLFREEGLPGS
+673 DRQGLLFREAGLPGS
-688 VSYEKVEVVESI
+688 MSYEKVEVVESI

-725 SKKKPGDKC
+725 SKKKPGDKG

>member
-1 MCNSN
+1 
-6 QDYYLKLEELKNAC
+6 
-20 LETIAKLESMYWN
+20 
-33 KLYLKGVQPLDKSSA
+33 
-48 ASNMCCRSKLE
+48 
-59 REASIQEGTPAPH
+59 
-72 SPPEAMYRSS
+72 MYRSS

-89 EKYERSDAYDELQ
+89 EKYERSDAYDELR

-141 ILRKQLETFQRMDE
+141 ILRKQLETFQRLDE

-161 AFSSQIE
+161 AFAGQIE
-168 FNRQRMREL
+168 FNRQRLREL
-177 ASNRA
+177 ASDRA
-182 RLEREEKD
+182 KLEREEKD
-190 AQRMLDEYHNKYRN
+190 AQRMLDEYRNKYRN

-239 LQDDINASQD
+239 LQDDINATKD

-257 VQTYV
+257 IQTYV
-262 NVLQQII
+262 SVLQQII

-285 KLVAERRIPV
+285 RVIAERRIPV
-295 LQSQLEEYKGIL
+295 LQSQLEEYKSIL

-329 TTQDS
+329 STQES

-349 RKGLEEAE
+349 RKGIEEAE

-382 RYKRVIENEESRLN
+382 RYKRIIENEDSRLN

-433 VKARQKALTKKIA
+433 VKPRQKALTKKIA
-446 RKKELMS
+446 RKKDLMS
-453 KDITDGL
+453 KDITDDV
-460 STEKM
+460 SPERM
-465 YERTLD
+465 YERTLE

-480 RYEGSVT
+480 RHEGSVT

-497 DEKEMGPEDV
+497 DEKETGPEDV
-507 PDGAQISKAFDKFCN
+507 PDGAQISKAFDKLCN
-522 IVREKVRVYKRP
+522 IVREKIRVHKRP
-534 EPKPDA
+534 EPKPEA
-540 HPKEHYVLVTGE
+540 QPKERYVLVTGE
-552 ESYEEPCVLAPSIP
+552 EGYEEPCILAPCIP
-566 TVGGI
+566 AVGEI
-571 TVSVSNGKVVSDG
+571 TVSTGNGKVMNGG
-584 DVEPIPELPE
+584 DVEPILELPE

-601 GDICERREEFE
+601 EKRDICERREEFE
-612 LQEIQKEEEK
+612 LQGKGKEEEK
-622 EDMIE
+622 EDMLE
-627 WGKKTRAK
+627 WAKKKREE
-635 IEQITKYPA
+635 IEQITKYPE
-644 IAEPETVPS
+644 ISEPETVPS
-653 PALISPT
+653 PGLISPI
-660 EPGVLRETEYDRE
+660 EPGVLREAE
-673 DKQGLLFREEGLPGS
+673 DKEGLLFREAGLPGS
-688 VSYEKVEVVESI
+688 MSYEKVEVVESI

-725 SKKKPGDKC
+725 SKKKPGDKG

>member
-1 MCNSN
+1 
-6 QDYYLKLEELKNAC
+6 
-20 LETIAKLESMYWN
+20 
-33 KLYLKGVQPLDKSSA
+33 
-48 ASNMCCRSKLE
+48 
-59 REASIQEGTPAPH
+59 
-72 SPPEAMYRSS
+72 MYRSS

-89 EKYERSDAYDELQ
+89 EKYERSDAYDELR

-122 NERFASY
+122 NERFTSY

-161 AFSSQIE
+161 AFAGQIE

-177 ASNRA
+177 ASDRA
-182 RLEREEKD
+182 KLEREEKD
-190 AQRMLDEYHNKYRN
+190 AQRVLDEYRNKYRN

-239 LQDDINASQD
+239 LQDDINATKD

-257 VQTYV
+257 IQTYV
-262 NVLQQII
+262 SVLQQII

-285 KLVAERRIPV
+285 KLIAERRIPV
-295 LQSQLEEYKGIL
+295 LQSQLEEYKSIL
-307 CQLQAQKYKL
+307 CQLQTQKYKL
-317 QTETTM
+317 QTETIM

-329 TTQDS
+329 NTQES

-349 RKGLEEAE
+349 RKGIEEAE

-382 RYKRVIENEESRLN
+382 RYKRIIENEESRLN

-405 LFTQIYRPVQPQAL
+405 LFTQIYRPVQPPVS
-419 RGRDITQAMQDIAS
+419 RGRDITQAMQDITS
-433 VKARQKALTKKIA
+433 VKSRQKALTKKIA
-446 RKKELMS
+446 RKKELVS
-453 KDITDGL
+453 KDISDGL
-460 STEKM
+460 PPERM
-465 YERTLD
+465 YERTLE
-471 GFDQDQLEF
+471 GFEQDHLEF
-480 RYEGSVT
+480 RHEGSVT
-487 CEPGQEGLEL
+487 YEAGQEGLEL
-497 DEKEMGPEDV
+497 DEKETSPEDV
-507 PDGAQISKAFDKFCN
+507 PDGAQISKAFDKLCN
-522 IVREKVRVYKRP
+522 IVREKIRVCKRP
-534 EPKPDA
+534 EPKPEA
-540 HPKEHYVLVTGE
+540 HPKGRYVLVTGE
-552 ESYEEPCVLAPSIP
+552 EGYEEPCILAPCVP
-566 TVGGI
+566 AGGI
-571 TVSVSNGKVVSDG
+571 IVSTGNGKVMNG
-584 DVEPIPELPE
+584 GEVEPIPELPE

-601 GDICERREEFE
+601 EKEGICERKEEFE
-612 LQEIQKEEEK
+612 IREEEK
-622 EDMIE
+622 EDMLE
-627 WGKKTRAK
+627 WEKETREK
-635 IEQITKYPA
+635 IKQITKYPE
-644 IAEPETVPS
+644 ISEPEAVPS
-653 PALISPT
+653 PGLISPA
-660 EPGVLRETEYDRE
+660 EPGVLREAEYDRE
-673 DKQGLLFREEGLPGS
+673 DKQGLLFREAGLPGS
-688 VSYEKVEVVESI
+688 MSYEKVEVVESI

-725 SKKKPGDKC
+725 SKKKPDDKG

>member
-1 MCNSN
+1 
-6 QDYYLKLEELKNAC
+6 
-20 LETIAKLESMYWN
+20 
-33 KLYLKGVQPLDKSSA
+33 
-48 ASNMCCRSKLE
+48 
-59 REASIQEGTPAPH
+59 
-72 SPPEAMYRSS
+72 MYRSS

-89 EKYERSDAYDELQ
+89 EKYERSDAYDELR
-102 GSPEFDSLAQ
+102 GFPEFDSLAQ

-161 AFSSQIE
+161 AFAGQIE

-177 ASNRA
+177 ASDRA
-182 RLEREEKD
+182 KLEREEKD
-190 AQRMLDEYHNKYRN
+190 AQRMLDEYRNKYRN
-204 EREYQQRLK
+204 EREYQQKLK

-239 LQDDINASQD
+239 LQDDINATKD

-257 VQTYV
+257 IQTYV

-276 PITTGICEE
+276 PITAGICEE

-295 LQSQLEEYKGIL
+295 LQSQLEEYKSIL

-329 TTQDS
+329 NTQES

-349 RKGLEEAE
+349 RKGIEEAE

-382 RYKRVIENEESRLN
+382 RYKRIIENEESRLN

-405 LFTQIYRPVQPQAL
+405 LFTQIYRPVQPQAS
-419 RGRDITQAMQDIAS
+419 RGRDITQAMQDITS
-433 VKARQKALTKKIA
+433 VKPRQKALTKKIA

-460 STEKM
+460 SPERI
-465 YERTLD
+465 YERTLED
-471 GFDQDQLEF
+471 FDQDQLEF
-480 RYEGSVT
+480 RHEGSVT

-497 DEKEMGPEDV
+497 EEQEMGPEDV
-507 PDGAQISKAFDKFCN
+507 PDGAQISKAFSKLCN
-522 IVREKVRVYKRP
+522 IVKEKIRVHKRA
-534 EPKPDA
+534 EPKPGR
-540 HPKEHYVLVTGE
+540 YVLVTE
-552 ESYEEPCVLAPSIP
+552 EERYEEPCVLAPPIP
-566 TVGGI
+566 PEGEI
-571 TVSVSNGKVVSDG
+571 IVSNSNGKVMNG
-584 DVEPIPELPE
+584 GIVEPIPELPE
-594 PAEPSEK
+594 PAELAEKEK

-612 LQEIQKEEEK
+612 VEDKQKEEEK
-622 EDMIE
+622 EDILQ
-627 WGKKTRAK
+627 WGKRTRGR
-635 IEQITKYPA
+635 IEQIMKYSD
-644 IAEPETVPS
+644 ISEPEAVPS
-653 PALISPT
+653 PGPISPT
-660 EPGVLRETEYDRE
+660 EPGVLREAECDGE
-673 DKQGLLFREEGLPGS
+673 DKQGLLFRESGLPGS
-688 VSYEKVEVVESI
+688 MSYEKVEVVESI

-725 SKKKPGDKC
+725 SKKKPGDKG

>member
-1 MCNSN
+1 
-6 QDYYLKLEELKNAC
+6 
-20 LETIAKLESMYWN
+20 MY
-33 KLYLKGVQPLDKSSA
+33 S
-48 ASNMCCRSKLE
+48 R
-59 REASIQEGTPAPH
+59 
-72 SPPEAMYRSS
+72 S
-82 FLREVRK
+82 FLRQVRK
-89 EKYERSDAYDELQ
+89 ERYERSDAYDELR

-129 INRARVLEQRNT
+129 INRARVLEQRNA

-161 AFSSQIE
+161 AFAGQIE
-168 FNRQRMREL
+168 FNRQRVREL
-177 ASNRA
+177 ASDRA
-182 RLEREEKD
+182 KLEREEKD
-190 AQRMLDEYHNKYRN
+190 AQRMLDEFRNKYRN

-239 LQDDINASQD
+239 LQDDINATKD

-257 VQTYV
+257 IQTYV

-276 PITTGICEE
+276 PITTGICEAMI
-285 KLVAERRIPV
+285 AERRIPV
-295 LQSQLEEYKGIL
+295 LQSQLEEYKSIL

-317 QTETTM
+317 QTETSM
-323 LEQAIK
+323 LEQAIRN
-329 TTQDS
+329 TQES

-349 RKGLEEAE
+349 RKGIEEAE
-357 RTLEKYTTDC
+357 RVLEKYTTDC
-367 RQLVIYQQSLENELE
+367 RQLLIYQQSLENELD
-382 RYKRVIENEESRLN
+382 RYKRIIENEDSRLN

-405 LFTQIYRPVQPQAL
+405 LFTQIYRPAQPQAS

-433 VKARQKALTKKIA
+433 VKPRQKALTKKIA

-453 KDITDGL
+453 KDITD
-460 STEKM
+460 SHSPERM
-465 YERTLD
+465 YERTLE

-480 RYEGSVT
+480 RHRGSVRCEPEQEGS
-487 CEPGQEGLEL
+487 ES

-507 PDGAQISKAFDKFCN
+507 PDGAQISKAFDKLCN
-522 IVREKVRVYKRP
+522 IVREKIRVCKRG
-534 EPKPDA
+534 EA
-540 HPKEHYVLVTGE
+540 QAEGHPKGRYVLVTGQE
-552 ESYEEPCVLAPSIP
+552 GQEQPCILGPSIP
-566 TVGGI
+566 AGGAI
-571 TVSVSNGKVVSDG
+571 TVSTGNGRVMNGG

-594 PAEPSEK
+594 PAEPAQKER
-601 GDICERREEFE
+601 GEICERREEFE
-612 LQEIQKEEEK
+612 VPDKQREEGK
-622 EDMIE
+622 EDVLE
-627 WGKKTRAK
+627 WGKKARGK
-635 IEQITKYPA
+635 MEQITKYPD
-644 IAEPETVPS
+644 ISEPETVPS
-653 PALISPT
+653 PGVMSPA
-660 EPGVLRETEYDRE
+660 EPGLLQERE
-673 DKQGLLFREEGLPGS
+673 DKQGLLFREAALPGS
-688 VSYEKVEVVESI
+688 MSYEKVEVVESI

-725 SKKKPGDKC
+725 SKKKPGDKA

>member
-1 MCNSN
+1 
-6 QDYYLKLEELKNAC
+6 
-20 LETIAKLESMYWN
+20 
-33 KLYLKGVQPLDKSSA
+33 
-48 ASNMCCRSKLE
+48 
-59 REASIQEGTPAPH
+59 
-72 SPPEAMYRSS
+72 MYRSN

-89 EKYERSDAYDELQ
+89 EKYERSDAYDELR

-122 NERFASY
+122 NERFAIY

-141 ILRKQLETFQRMDE
+141 ILRKQLETFQRVDE

-161 AFSSQIE
+161 SFAGQIE

-177 ASNRA
+177 ASDRA
-182 RLEREEKD
+182 KLEREEKD
-190 AQRMLDEYHNKYRN
+190 AQRMLDEYRNKYRN

-239 LQDDINASQD
+239 LQDDINATKD

-257 VQTYV
+257 IQTYV

-276 PITTGICEE
+276 PISPGICEE
-285 KLVAERRIPV
+285 KLIAERRIPV
-295 LQSQLEEYKGIL
+295 LQSQLEEYKSIL

-329 TTQDS
+329 NTQES

-349 RKGLEEAE
+349 RRGIEEAE

-382 RYKRVIENEESRLN
+382 RYKRVIENEDSRLN

-405 LFTQIYRPVQPQAL
+405 LFTQIYRPVQPQAS
-419 RGRDITQAMQDIAS
+419 RGRDITQAVQDIAS
-433 VKARQKALTKKIA
+433 VKPRQKALTKKVA

-453 KDITDGL
+453 KDISNGL
-460 STEKM
+460 SPERM
-465 YERTLD
+465 YERPLE
-471 GFDQDQLEF
+471 GFDQDQVEF
-480 RYEGSVT
+480 GHEDSVT
-487 CEPGQEGLEL
+487 REPEQEGLEL
-497 DEKEMGPEDV
+497 DEKETGPEDV
-507 PDGAQISKAFDKFCN
+507 PDGAQISKAFDKLCN
-522 IVREKVRVYKRP
+522 IVREKIRVYKRP

-540 HPKEHYVLVTGE
+540 HPKGRYVLVTGE
-552 ESYEEPCVLAPSIP
+552 EGYEEPCILAPSIP
-566 TVGGI
+566 AGGGI
-571 TVSVSNGKVVSDG
+571 TVSTSNGKVMNG
-584 DVEPIPELPE
+584 GEVEPIPELPE

-601 GDICERREEFE
+601 GVICERREE
-612 LQEIQKEEEK
+612 QKEEEK
-622 EDMIE
+622 EDMLE
-627 WGKKTRAK
+627 WDKKPRAK
-635 IEQITKYPA
+635 IEEITKYLD
-644 IAEPETVPS
+644 ISEPETVPS
-653 PALISPT
+653 PGLISPT
-660 EPGVLRETEYDRE
+660 EPEVLRETEYDRE
-673 DKQGLLFREEGLPGS
+673 DKQGLLFREAALPGS
-688 VSYEKVEVVESI
+688 MSYEKVEVVESI

-725 SKKKPGDKC
+725 SKKKPGDKG

>member
-1 MCNSN
+1 
-6 QDYYLKLEELKNAC
+6 
-20 LETIAKLESMYWN
+20 
-33 KLYLKGVQPLDKSSA
+33 
-48 ASNMCCRSKLE
+48 
-59 REASIQEGTPAPH
+59 
-72 SPPEAMYRSS
+72 MYRSS

-89 EKYERSDAYDELQ
+89 EKYERSDAYDELR

-161 AFSSQIE
+161 AFAGQIE

-177 ASNRA
+177 ASDRA
-182 RLEREEKD
+182 KLEREEKD
-190 AQRMLDEYHNKYRN
+190 AQRMLDEYRNKYRN

-239 LQDDINASQD
+239 LQDDINATKD

-257 VQTYV
+257 IQTYV

-285 KLVAERRIPV
+285 KLIAERRIPV
-295 LQSQLEEYKGIL
+295 LQSQLEEYKSIL

-329 TTQDS
+329 NTQES

-349 RKGLEEAE
+349 RKGIEEAE

-367 RQLVIYQQSLENELE
+367 RQLMIYQQSLENELE
-382 RYKRVIENEESRLN
+382 RYKRIIENEDSRLN

-405 LFTQIYRPVQPQAL
+405 LFTQIYRPVQPPAS

-433 VKARQKALTKKIA
+433 VKPRQKALTKKIA
-446 RKKELMS
+446 RKRELMS

-460 STEKM
+460 SPDRT
-465 YERTLD
+465 YERTLE
-471 GFDQDQLEF
+471 GFEEDQLEF
-480 RYEGSVT
+480 RHSVT
-487 CEPGQEGLEL
+487 CEPGQQGLEL

-507 PDGAQISKAFDKFCN
+507 PDGAQISKAFDKLCN
-522 IVREKVRVYKRP
+522 IVREKIRVCKRP

-540 HPKEHYVLVTGE
+540 HPKGRYVLVTGE
-552 ESYEEPCVLAPSIP
+552 ETYREPCILAPSIP
-566 TVGGI
+566 TVSGI
-571 TVSVSNGKVVSDG
+571 TVSNSNGKVMNGGV
-584 DVEPIPELPE
+584 VEPIPELPE
-594 PAEPSEK
+594 PSEK
-601 GDICERREEFE
+601 EKGAICERREEFE
-612 LQEIQKEEEK
+612 LQKEEGK
-622 EDMIE
+622 EDMLE
-627 WGKKTRAK
+627 WGKKPRGK
-635 IEQITKYPA
+635 IEQMMKYPD
-644 IAEPETVPS
+644 ISEPETVPS
-653 PALISPT
+653 PGLISPA

-673 DKQGLLFREEGLPGS
+673 DKQALLFREAGLPGS
-688 VSYEKVEVVESI
+688 MSYEKVEVVESI

-725 SKKKPGDKC
+725 SKKKPGDKG

>member
-1 MCNSN
+1 
-6 QDYYLKLEELKNAC
+6 
-20 LETIAKLESMYWN
+20 
-33 KLYLKGVQPLDKSSA
+33 
-48 ASNMCCRSKLE
+48 
-59 REASIQEGTPAPH
+59 
-72 SPPEAMYRSS
+72 MYRSS

-89 EKYERSDAYDELQ
+89 EKYERSDAYDELR
-102 GSPEFDSLAQ
+102 GTPEFDSLAQ

-122 NERFASY
+122 NERFTSY

-161 AFSSQIE
+161 AFAGQIE
-168 FNRQRMREL
+168 FNRQRLREL
-177 ASNRA
+177 ASDRA
-182 RLEREEKD
+182 KLEREEKD
-190 AQRMLDEYHNKYRN
+190 AQRMLDEYRNKYRN

-239 LQDDINASQD
+239 LQDDINATKD

-257 VQTYV
+257 IQTYV

-276 PITTGICEE
+276 PIAAGIGEE
-285 KLVAERRIPV
+285 KLIAERRIPV
-295 LQSQLEEYKGIL
+295 LQSQLEEYKSIL

-329 TTQDS
+329 NTQES

-349 RKGLEEAE
+349 RKGIEEAE

-382 RYKRVIENEESRLN
+382 RYKRIIENEDSRLN

-405 LFTQIYRPVQPQAL
+405 LFTQIYRPVQPQAP
-419 RGRDITQAMQDIAS
+419 RGRDITQAVQDITS
-433 VKARQKALTKKIA
+433 VKPRQKALTKKIA
-446 RKKELMS
+446 RKKELVS

-460 STEKM
+460 SPERT
-465 YERTLD
+465 YERTVEGLD
-471 GFDQDQLEF
+471 EDQLDF
-480 RYEGSVT
+480 SHEGSVT
-487 CEPGQEGLEL
+487 CEPGQEGSDL

-507 PDGAQISKAFDKFCN
+507 PDGAQISKAFDKLCN
-522 IVREKVRVYKRP
+522 IVREKIRAHKRP
-534 EPKPDA
+534 EPKPEPP
-540 HPKEHYVLVTGE
+540 PKGRYVLVTGE
-552 ESYEEPCVLAPSIP
+552 EVYKEPCILAPCVP
-566 TVGGI
+566 AAGEI
-571 TVSVSNGKVVSDG
+571 TVSTVMNGG
-584 DVEPIPELPE
+584 EVEPIPELPE
-594 PAEPSEK
+594 PAEPLEKEK
-601 GDICERREEFE
+601 GVICERREEFE
-612 LQEIQKEEEK
+612 LPEKPKEEEK
-622 EDMIE
+622 EDMLE
-627 WGKKTRAK
+627 WVKKPREK
-635 IEQITKYPA
+635 IEQIAKYPD
-644 IAEPETVPS
+644 ICEAEPVPS
-653 PALISPT
+653 PAPISPT
-660 EPGVLRETEYDRE
+660 EPGVLRETE
-673 DKQGLLFREEGLPGS
+673 DKQGLLFREAGLPGS
-688 VSYEKVEVVESI
+688 MSYEKVEVVESI
-700 EKFSDDRIQTYEE
+700 EKFSDDRVQSYEE

-725 SKKKPGDKC
+725 SKKKAGDKG

>member
-1 MCNSN
+1 
-6 QDYYLKLEELKNAC
+6 
-20 LETIAKLESMYWN
+20 
-33 KLYLKGVQPLDKSSA
+33 
-48 ASNMCCRSKLE
+48 
-59 REASIQEGTPAPH
+59 
-72 SPPEAMYRSS
+72 MYRSS

-89 EKYERSDAYDELQ
+89 EKYERSDAYDELR

-129 INRARVLEQRNT
+129 INRARVLEQRNA

-161 AFSSQIE
+161 AFAGQIE

-177 ASNRA
+177 ASDRA
-182 RLEREEKD
+182 KLEREEKD
-190 AQRMLDEYHNKYRN
+190 AQRMLDEYRNKYRN
-204 EREYQQRLK
+204 EREYQQKLK

-239 LQDDINASQD
+239 LQDDINATKD

-257 VQTYV
+257 IQTYV

-285 KLVAERRIPV
+285 KLIAERRIPV
-295 LQSQLEEYKGIL
+295 LQSQLEEYKSIL

-329 TTQDS
+329 NTQES

-349 RKGLEEAE
+349 RKGIEEAE
-357 RTLEKYTTDC
+357 RILEKYTTDC

-382 RYKRVIENEESRLN
+382 RYKRIIENEDSRLN

-405 LFTQIYRPVQPQAL
+405 LFTQIYRPAQPQASG
-419 RGRDITQAMQDIAS
+419 GRDITQAMQDIAS
-433 VKARQKALTKKIA
+433 VKPRQKGLTKKIA

-453 KDITDGL
+453 KDITD
-460 STEKM
+460 SHSPERM
-465 YERTLD
+465 YERTLE
-471 GFDQDQLEF
+471 GFDQDQMEF
-480 RYEGSVT
+480 RHEGSVR
-487 CEPGQEGLEL
+487 CEPEQEGSEF

-507 PDGAQISKAFDKFCN
+507 PDGAQISKAFDKLCN
-522 IVREKVRVYKRP
+522 IVKEKIRVHKRP
-534 EPKPDA
+534 EAKSDA
-540 HPKEHYVLVTGE
+540 HPKGRYVLVTGE
-552 ESYEEPCVLAPSIP
+552 EGHEEPCILAPSVP
-566 TVGGI
+566 AGAGI
-571 TVSVSNGKVVSDG
+571 TVSTGNGKVMNGG

-594 PAEPSEK
+594 PAEPPEKEK
-601 GDICERREEFE
+601 GEICERREEFE
-612 LQEIQKEEEK
+612 LPDKQREEGK
-622 EDMIE
+622 EDVHE
-627 WGKKTRAK
+627 WGKKARGK
-635 IEQITKYPA
+635 IEQITKYPD
-644 IAEPETVPS
+644 ISEPETVPS
-653 PALISPT
+653 PGLISPT
-660 EPGVLRETEYDRE
+660 EPGLLRETEYERE
-673 DKQGLLFREEGLPGS
+673 DKQGLLFREAALPGS
-688 VSYEKVEVVESI
+688 MSYEKVEVVESI

-725 SKKKPGDKC
+725 SKKKPGDKGT
-734 S
+734 

>member
-1 MCNSN
+1 
-6 QDYYLKLEELKNAC
+6 
-20 LETIAKLESMYWN
+20 
-33 KLYLKGVQPLDKSSA
+33 
-48 ASNMCCRSKLE
+48 
-59 REASIQEGTPAPH
+59 
-72 SPPEAMYRSS
+72 MYRSS

-89 EKYERSDAYDELQ
+89 EKYERSDAYDELR

-161 AFSSQIE
+161 AFAGQIE

-177 ASNRA
+177 ASDRA
-182 RLEREEKD
+182 KLEREEKD
-190 AQRMLDEYHNKYRN
+190 AQRMLDEYRNKYRN

-239 LQDDINASQD
+239 LQDDINATKD
-249 RYKKNLME
+249 RYKK
-257 VQTYV
+257 
-262 NVLQQII
+262 
-269 QTTPRVS
+269 
-276 PITTGICEE
+276 E
-285 KLVAERRIPV
+285 KVIAERRIPV
-295 LQSQLEEYKGIL
+295 LQSQLEEYKSIL

-329 TTQDS
+329 NTQES

-349 RKGLEEAE
+349 RKGIEEAE
-357 RTLEKYTTDC
+357 RILEKYTTDC

-382 RYKRVIENEESRLN
+382 RYKRIIENEDSRLPGVEMPGSV
-396 SAIAGTPVT
+396 SAPLGIQR
-405 LFTQIYRPVQPQAL
+405 LSICN
-419 RGRDITQAMQDIAS
+419 ITQAMQDIAS
-433 VKARQKALTKKIA
+433 VKPRQKALTKKIA

-453 KDITDGL
+453 KDRTD
-460 STEKM
+460 SHSPERM
-465 YERTLD
+465 YERTLE
-471 GFDQDQLEF
+471 GFDHDQMEF
-480 RYEGSVT
+480 RHGGSVRCEPEQEGS
-487 CEPGQEGLEL
+487 EF

-507 PDGAQISKAFDKFCN
+507 PDGAQISKAFDKLCN
-522 IVREKVRVYKRP
+522 IVREKIRVCKRP
-534 EPKPDA
+534 EAKPDA
-540 HPKEHYVLVTGE
+540 HPKGRYVLVTGE
-552 ESYEEPCVLAPSIP
+552 EGYEEPCILAPSIP
-566 TVGGI
+566 AGGGI
-571 TVSVSNGKVVSDG
+571 TVSTGTGKVMNGG

-594 PAEPSEK
+594 PTEPSGK
-601 GDICERREEFE
+601 GEICERREEFE
-612 LQEIQKEEEK
+612 RPDKQREEGK
-622 EDMIE
+622 EDMLE
-627 WGKKTRAK
+627 WGKKARGK
-635 IEQITKYPA
+635 IEQIAKYPD
-644 IAEPETVPS
+644 ISEPETVPS
-653 PALISPT
+653 PGVISPT
-660 EPGVLRETEYDRE
+660 EPGLLQEREYERE
-673 DKQGLLFREEGLPGS
+673 DKQGLLFREAALPGS
-688 VSYEKVEVVESI
+688 MSYEKVEVVESI

-725 SKKKPGDKC
+725 SKKKPGDKG

>member
-1 MCNSN
+1 
-6 QDYYLKLEELKNAC
+6 
-20 LETIAKLESMYWN
+20 
-33 KLYLKGVQPLDKSSA
+33 
-48 ASNMCCRSKLE
+48 
-59 REASIQEGTPAPH
+59 
-72 SPPEAMYRSS
+72 MYRSS

-89 EKYERSDAYDELQ
+89 EKYERSDAYDELR

-161 AFSSQIE
+161 AFAGQIE

-177 ASNRA
+177 ASDRA
-182 RLEREEKD
+182 KLEREEKD
-190 AQRMLDEYHNKYRN
+190 AQRMLDEYRNKYRN

-239 LQDDINASQD
+239 LQDDINATKD

-257 VQTYV
+257 IQTYV
-262 NVLQQII
+262 SVLQQII

-276 PITTGICEE
+276 PITAGICEE
-285 KLVAERRIPV
+285 KLIAERRIPV
-295 LQSQLEEYKGIL
+295 LQSQLEEYKSIL

-317 QTETTM
+317 QTETTV

-329 TTQDS
+329 NTQES

-349 RKGLEEAE
+349 RKGIEEAE

-382 RYKRVIENEESRLN
+382 RYKRIIENEDSRLN

-405 LFTQIYRPVQPQAL
+405 LFTQIYRPVQPQAS
-419 RGRDITQAMQDIAS
+419 RGRDITQAVQDIAS
-433 VKARQKALTKKIA
+433 VKPRQKALTKKIA

-460 STEKM
+460 SPERM
-465 YERTLD
+465 YERTLE

-480 RYEGSVT
+480 RHGGSVT
-487 CEPGQEGLEL
+487 CEPEQEGLEL

-507 PDGAQISKAFDKFCN
+507 PDGARISKAFDKLCN
-522 IVREKVRVYKRP
+522 IVREKIRVHKRA

-540 HPKEHYVLVTGE
+540 VPKGRYVLVTGE
-552 ESYEEPCVLAPSIP
+552 ESYEEPCILPPCIP
-566 TVGGI
+566 PAGGI
-571 TVSVSNGKVVSDG
+571 TVSTGNGKVMNG
-584 DVEPIPELPE
+584 GEVEPIPELPE

-601 GDICERREEFE
+601 EKRDICERREEFE
-612 LQEIQKEEEK
+612 LQDKQKEEEK
-622 EDMIE
+622 EYVLE
-627 WGKKTRAK
+627 WGKKTREK
-635 IEQITKYPA
+635 IEQITKYPD
-644 IAEPETVPS
+644 ISEPETVPS
-653 PALISPT
+653 PGLISPT

-673 DKQGLLFREEGLPGS
+673 EKQGLLFREAGVPGS
-688 VSYEKVEVVESI
+688 MSYEKVEVVESI

-725 SKKKPGDKC
+725 SKKKPGDKG

>member
-1 MCNSN
+1 
-6 QDYYLKLEELKNAC
+6 
-20 LETIAKLESMYWN
+20 
-33 KLYLKGVQPLDKSSA
+33 
-48 ASNMCCRSKLE
+48 
-59 REASIQEGTPAPH
+59 
-72 SPPEAMYRSS
+72 MYRSN

-89 EKYERSDAYDELQ
+89 EKYERSDAYDELR

-122 NERFASY
+122 NERFAIY

-141 ILRKQLETFQRMDE
+141 ILRKQLETFQRVDE

-161 AFSSQIE
+161 SFAGQIE

-177 ASNRA
+177 ASDRA
-182 RLEREEKD
+182 KLEREEKD
-190 AQRMLDEYHNKYRN
+190 AQRMLDEYRNKYRN

-239 LQDDINASQD
+239 LQDDINATKD

-257 VQTYV
+257 IQTYV

-276 PITTGICEE
+276 PISPGVCEE
-285 KLVAERRIPV
+285 KLIAERRIPV
-295 LQSQLEEYKGIL
+295 LQSQLEEYKSIL

-329 TTQDS
+329 NTQES

-349 RKGLEEAE
+349 RRGIEEAE

-367 RQLVIYQQSLENELE
+367 RQLMIYQQSLENELE
-382 RYKRVIENEESRLN
+382 RYKRVIENEDSRLN

-405 LFTQIYRPVQPQAL
+405 LFTQIYRPVQPQAS
-419 RGRDITQAMQDIAS
+419 RGRDITQAVQDIAS
-433 VKARQKALTKKIA
+433 VKPRQKALTKKVA

-453 KDITDGL
+453 KDISNGL
-460 STEKM
+460 SPERM
-465 YERTLD
+465 YERPLE

-480 RYEGSVT
+480 GHEDSVT
-487 CEPGQEGLEL
+487 CEPEQEGLEL
-497 DEKEMGPEDV
+497 EEKETGPEDV
-507 PDGAQISKAFDKFCN
+507 PDGAQISKAFDKLCN
-522 IVREKVRVYKRP
+522 IVREKIRVYKRP
-534 EPKPDA
+534 EPKPEA
-540 HPKEHYVLVTGE
+540 HPKGRYVLVTGE
-552 ESYEEPCVLAPSIP
+552 ESYEEPCILAPSIP
-566 TVGGI
+566 AGGGI
-571 TVSVSNGKVVSDG
+571 TVSTSNGKVMNGG

-601 GDICERREEFE
+601 GVICERREE
-612 LQEIQKEEEK
+612 QKEEEK
-622 EDMIE
+622 EDMLE
-627 WGKKTRAK
+627 WDKKPRGK
-635 IEQITKYPA
+635 IEEITKYLD
-644 IAEPETVPS
+644 ISEPETVPS
-653 PALISPT
+653 PGLISPT
-660 EPGVLRETEYDRE
+660 EPEVLRETEYDRE
-673 DKQGLLFREEGLPGS
+673 DKEGLLFREAALPGS
-688 VSYEKVEVVESI
+688 MSYEKVEVVESI

-725 SKKKPGDKC
+725 SKKKPGDKG

>member
-1 MCNSN
+1 
-6 QDYYLKLEELKNAC
+6 
-20 LETIAKLESMYWN
+20 
-33 KLYLKGVQPLDKSSA
+33 
-48 ASNMCCRSKLE
+48 
-59 REASIQEGTPAPH
+59 
-72 SPPEAMYRSS
+72 MYRSS

-89 EKYERSDAYDELQ
+89 EKYERSDAYDELR

-112 ARGLENLQEL
+112 AQGLENLQEL

-161 AFSSQIE
+161 AFAGQIE

-177 ASNRA
+177 ASDRA
-182 RLEREEKD
+182 KLEREEKD
-190 AQRMLDEYHNKYRN
+190 AQRMLDEYRNKYRN
-204 EREYQQRLK
+204 EREYQQKLK

-239 LQDDINASQD
+239 LQDDINATKD

-257 VQTYV
+257 IQTYV
-262 NVLQQII
+262 NILQQII

-276 PITTGICEE
+276 PITTGISEE

-295 LQSQLEEYKGIL
+295 LQSQLEEYKSIL

-329 TTQDS
+329 NTQES

-349 RKGLEEAE
+349 RKGIEEAE

-382 RYKRVIENEESRLN
+382 RYKRIIENEDSRLN

-405 LFTQIYRPVQPQAL
+405 LFTQIYRPVQPQAS
-419 RGRDITQAMQDIAS
+419 RGRDITQAMQEIAS
-433 VKARQKALTKKIA
+433 VKPRQKALTKKLS
-446 RKKELMS
+446 RKKEIMS
-453 KDITDGL
+453 KDKTDGL
-460 STEKM
+460 SPEKM
-465 YERTLD
+465 YERTVEV
-471 GFDQDQLEF
+471 FDQDQLELGH
-480 RYEGSVT
+480 EGSVT
-487 CEPGQEGLEL
+487 CEPGQEELEL
-497 DEKEMGPEDV
+497 VEKEAVPEDV
-507 PDGAQISKAFDKFCN
+507 PDGAQISKAFDKLCN
-522 IVREKVRVYKRP
+522 IVREKIRVYKRP
-534 EPKPDA
+534 EAKADS
-540 HPKEHYVLVTGE
+540 HPKGRYVLVTGE
-552 ESYEEPCVLAPSIP
+552 GSYEEPCFSSIP
-566 TVGGI
+566 AGGGI
-571 TVSVSNGKVVSDG
+571 TVSTSNGKVTVGG

-594 PAEPSEK
+594 PTEPSEK
-601 GDICERREEFE
+601 EKRDICERRDEFE
-612 LQEIQKEEEK
+612 TQDKLKEEEK
-622 EDMIE
+622 EDLFE
-627 WGKKTRAK
+627 WGKIRGK
-635 IEQITKYPA
+635 IEQVTKYPDVS
-644 IAEPETVPS
+644 EPETAPS
-653 PALISPT
+653 PGLISPA
-660 EPGVLRETEYDRE
+660 EPGVLQEADYDRE
-673 DKQGLLFREEGLPGS
+673 DKQGLLFREAGLPGS

-725 SKKKPGDKC
+725 SKKKPGDKG

>member
-1 MCNSN
+1 
-6 QDYYLKLEELKNAC
+6 
-20 LETIAKLESMYWN
+20 
-33 KLYLKGVQPLDKSSA
+33 
-48 ASNMCCRSKLE
+48 
-59 REASIQEGTPAPH
+59 
-72 SPPEAMYRSS
+72 MYRSS

-89 EKYERSDAYDELQ
+89 EKYERSDAYDELR

-161 AFSSQIE
+161 AFAGQIE

-177 ASNRA
+177 ASDRA
-182 RLEREEKD
+182 KLEREEKD
-190 AQRMLDEYHNKYRN
+190 AQRMLDEYRNKYRN
-204 EREYQQRLK
+204 EREYQQKLK

-239 LQDDINASQD
+239 LQDDINATKD

-257 VQTYV
+257 IQTYV

-285 KLVAERRIPV
+285 KLIAERRIPV
-295 LQSQLEEYKGIL
+295 LQSQLEEYKSIL

-329 TTQDS
+329 NTQES

-349 RKGLEEAE
+349 RKGIEEAE

-382 RYKRVIENEESRLN
+382 RYKRIIENEDSRLN

-405 LFTQIYRPVQPQAL
+405 LFTQIYRPVQPQAS
-419 RGRDITQAMQDIAS
+419 RGRDITQAVQDIAS
-433 VKARQKALTKKIA
+433 VKPRQKALTKKIA
-446 RKKELMS
+446 RKKGLMS

-460 STEKM
+460 SPERM
-465 YERTLD
+465 YERTPE

-480 RYEGSVT
+480 RHEGSVT
-487 CEPGQEGLEL
+487 CEPGQEELEL
-497 DEKEMGPEDV
+497 DEQEMGPEDV
-507 PDGAQISKAFDKFCN
+507 PDGAQISKAFNKLCSL
-522 IVREKVRVYKRP
+522 VKEKIRVHKKA

-540 HPKEHYVLVTGE
+540 YPKGRYVLVTGE
-552 ESYEEPCVLAPSIP
+552 ERYEEPCILAP
-566 TVGGI
+566 TVPSGAGI
-571 TVSVSNGKVVSDG
+571 IVSNSNGKVMNG
-584 DVEPIPELPE
+584 GEVEPIPELPE
-594 PAEPSEK
+594 PAEEAEK
-601 GDICERREEFE
+601 EKAVICERREEFE
-612 LQEIQKEEEK
+612 VQDKQKEEE
-622 EDMIE
+622 EILE
-627 WGKKTRAK
+627 WGRKTRGR
-635 IEQITKYPA
+635 IEQIAKYPD
-644 IAEPETVPS
+644 ISEPEAVPT
-653 PALISPT
+653 PGPISPT
-660 EPGVLRETEYDRE
+660 EPGVLREAECDRE
-673 DKQGLLFREEGLPGS
+673 DKQGLLFRESGLPGS
-688 VSYEKVEVVESI
+688 MSYEKVEVVESI

-725 SKKKPGDKC
+725 SKKKPGDKG